1 MARKYQIMRME
12 GVDFKI
18 EIYLDASKAEVMVTG
33 EKFGLAIN
41 LVVRSETNGA
51 M

>member
-1 MARKYQIMRME
+1 MIRIE
-12 GVDFKI
+12 GVNFKI
-18 EIYLDASKAEVMVTG
+18 KIYLDTSKAEVMVTG